1 MSRERVGELL
11 QELGAILLVPGLGF
25 EPGVR
30 PLVEPPDLQLALDE
44 AIRKV
49 GECPAEQLDIA
60 YTGLFMHGYG
70 HPTLHLE
77 ESVMRCGELRC
88 AAVMADLHEI
98 YLAADLEIL
107 APFEADHLGAMTSLL
122 GHFLHLMDDRQGPVE
137 PRLQEAAS
145 RLLADHL
152 QPLLAHVSEQLEQRH
167 AHPFYRRVV
176 DLLGVVLRVAE
187 GLLPT
192 LEPQRLGARE
202 A

>member
-25 EPGVR
+25 EPGAR
-30 PLVEPPDLQLALDE
+30 PLVEKPDLQVALDE

-49 GECPAEQLDIA
+49 AESPTEQLEVA
-60 YTGLFMHGYG
+60 YAGLFMHGYD

-77 ESVMRCGELRC
+77 ESVMRSGELRSE
-88 AAVMADLHEI
+88 AVISDLNEI
-98 YLAADLEIL
+98 YHAAELEIL

-122 GHFLHLMDDRQGPVE
+122 GHLLQRMDEREGPVE
-137 PRLQEAAS
+137 AELQEAAT

-152 QPLLAHVSEQLEQRH
+152 KPLVAHVSEELEQRQ

-176 DLLGVVLRVAE
+176 DLLGVTLHAAE
-187 GLLPT
+187 GLLRA
-192 LEPQRLGARE
+192 LEPQRLGARKG
-202 A
+202 